1 MSDLN
6 FLFYGFFY
14 KIYIDDFS
22 SILCKSTNNNCGR
35 KVREIMAKEV
45 KARVVVKFSPLRKE
59 KMDNLKKL
67 LVEASLARIAAKKQN

>member
-14 KIYIDDFS
+14 KIYIDDFH
-22 SILCKSTNNNCGR
+22 LYYCKSTNNNCGR

-59 KMDNLKKL
+59 KIDNLKKL
-67 LVEASLARIAAKKQN
+67 LVEASLARIASKGQN

>member
-22 SILCKSTNNNCGR
+22 SIYFKSTNNNCGR

-59 KMDNLKKL
+59 KIDNLKKL
-67 LVEASLARIAAKKQN
+67 LVEASMARIASKGQN